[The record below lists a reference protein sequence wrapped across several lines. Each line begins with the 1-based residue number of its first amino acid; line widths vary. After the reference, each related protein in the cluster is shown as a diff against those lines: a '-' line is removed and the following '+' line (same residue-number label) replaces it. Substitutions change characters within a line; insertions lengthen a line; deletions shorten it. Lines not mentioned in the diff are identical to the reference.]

1 METLC
6 RLSYRGN
13 ERDPMR
19 TGITVAIRPQVSS
32 LTVPPPRRTALII
45 LPSQATTRRS
55 WWRVR
60 DSNPRSIPRLIYSQ
74 LPLAARATRR
84 APRPSRSVLGSGAAR
99 CRGRIASSR
108 RSAPIPAVGAWS
120 HDRTV
125 TRSHSRRR
133 RGGAALRNVPEHPRA
148 SAQRSQRLTAAH
160 SALDA
165 PEAPTPTPPLPRE
178 SSERISGGARLGE
191 PEDLRRTRTCSRAA
205 DVPTGRPAP
214 WSTGAATRDNRD
226 N

>member
-1 METLC
+1 MRSNQLSYLAVSTQTGAVGPRCIGAPKGNRTLDLLLTMETLC

-19 TGITVAIRPQVSS
+19 TGITVAIQPRVSS
-32 LTVPPPRRTALII
+32 LTVPPPRKAALII

-99 CRGRIASSR
+99 CPGRIASSR

-125 TRSHSRRR
+125 ADVEAEPHSETSP
-133 RGGAALRNVPEHPRA
+133 NVPEHPH
-148 SAQRSQRLTAAH
+148 SAHSGSQRS
-160 SALDA
+160 
-165 PEAPTPTPPLPRE
+165 
-178 SSERISGGARLGE
+178 
-191 PEDLRRTRTCSRAA
+191 
-205 DVPTGRPAP
+205 
-214 WSTGAATRDNRD
+214 
-226 N
+226 

>member
-19 TGITVAIRPQVSS
+19 TGITVAIQPRVSS
-32 LTVPPPRRTALII
+32 LTVPPPRKAALIV
-45 LPSQATTRRS
+45 LPSQATTKRS

-148 SAQRSQRLTAAH
+148 SAQRSQRLTA
-160 SALDA
+160 LLM
-165 PEAPTPTPPLPRE
+165 LPRPRHPRRPCPASPPSGSAAALASE
-178 SSERISGGARLGE
+178 SRKTCEGREHARGQPTCPQDDQHHGAR
-191 PEDLRRTRTCSRAA
+191 
-205 DVPTGRPAP
+205 VPQREIIEIT
-214 WSTGAATRDNRD
+214 N
-226 N
+226 